1 VAMDKSQVV
10 DVFVDAIKTILML
23 SSPMLVIALLVGLIV
38 AVFQATTQI
47 QEQTL
52 AFVPKIMA
60 ILLVTMFS
68 ANWIINSLIEFTNR
82 IFDMIDMIT
91 M

>member
-1 VAMDKSQVV
+1 MDKSQVV

-23 SSPMLVIALLVGLIV
+23 SSPMLIIALLVGLIV

-60 ILLVTMFS
+60 ILLVTMFY
-68 ANWIINSLIEFTNR
+68 ANWIINSLIEFTHR

>member
-1 VAMDKSQVV
+1 MDKSQVV

-23 SSPMLVIALLVGLIV
+23 SSPMLIIALLVGLVV

-91 M
+91 L

>member
-1 VAMDKSQVV
+1 MSKGIIV
-10 DVFVDAIKTILML
+10 DVFVDAIKTIIML
-23 SSPMLVIALLVGLIV
+23 SSPMLVVALLVGFTV

-68 ANWIINSLIEFTNR
+68 SNWIINTLIEFTIR
-82 IFDMIDMIT
+82 VYDLIDTIT
-91 M
+91 L

>member
-1 VAMDKSQVV
+1 MSKGIIV
-10 DVFVDAIKTILML
+10 DVFVDAIKTIIML
-23 SSPMLVIALLVGLIV
+23 SSPMLVIALLVGFTV

-60 ILLVTMFS
+60 ILLVTMFAS
-68 ANWIINSLIEFTNR
+68 NWIINSLIEFTLRVYNL
-82 IFDMIDMIT
+82 IDTIT
-91 M
+91 L

>member
-1 VAMDKSQVV
+1 MDKSQVV

-23 SSPMLVIALLVGLIV
+23 SSPMLIIALLVGLVV

>member
-1 VAMDKSQVV
+1 MSKGVIV
-10 DVFVDAIKTILML
+10 DVFVDAIKIIIML
-23 SSPMLVIALLVGLIV
+23 SSPMLVIALLVGFTV

-68 ANWIINSLIEFTNR
+68 FNWMVNTLIEFTVRVYNL
-82 IFDMIDMIT
+82 IDTIT
-91 M
+91 L

>member
-1 VAMDKSQVV
+1 MDKSQVV

-23 SSPMLVIALLVGLIV
+23 SSPMLIIALLVGLVV

-68 ANWIINSLIEFTNR
+68 ANWIINSLIEFTHR

>member
-1 VAMDKSQVV
+1 MDKSQVI

-23 SSPMLVIALLVGLIV
+23 SSPMLIVALLVGLIV

-68 ANWIINSLIEFTNR
+68 ANWIINSLIEFTHR

>member
-1 VAMDKSQVV
+1 MSKGIIV
-10 DVFVDAIKTILML
+10 DVFVDAIKTIIML
-23 SSPMLVIALLVGLIV
+23 SSPMLIIALLVGFTV

-60 ILLVTMFS
+60 ILLVVMFS
-68 ANWIINSLIEFTNR
+68 SNWIINSLIEFTLRVYNL
-82 IFDMIDMIT
+82 IDTIT
-91 M
+91 L